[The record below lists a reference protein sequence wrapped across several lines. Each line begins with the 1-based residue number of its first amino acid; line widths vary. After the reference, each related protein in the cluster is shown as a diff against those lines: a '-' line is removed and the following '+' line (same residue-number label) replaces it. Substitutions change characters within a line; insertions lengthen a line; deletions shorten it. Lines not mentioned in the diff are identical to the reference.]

1 VIAQAPGF
9 PEFGGLMMT
18 LCLFNVPLLPH
29 FSIASK
35 ATARAAIFDG
45 HGQLSAVTQPSRMAS
60 MF

>member
-1 VIAQAPGF
+1 
-9 PEFGGLMMT
+9 MMT

-29 FSIASK
+29 LSIDSK